1 MSFTFNVEPGKV
13 REVVDALRH
22 SGRVQGAQPL
32 GRGAAPES
40 DAVVPLVFT
49 RATVFQEPEGAT
61 VNRLIGVDPSHMR
74 HAGQAWTV
82 HEPLRVGRS
91 YTVTPWTLARE
102 ETKRSRSGSPLRF
115 VTAERG
121 FLTGNG
127 AAALTERMITVVVGP
142 VSPASSQAQV
152 SRPDS
157 GAMTKARPPSLHTDW
172 RGAAPG
178 AALAQCRFDAL
189 TRTDFVRF
197 AGAIGDFTPM
207 HHDPD
212 LARRSGL
219 ADVIA
224 MGTLP
229 MGLVLAVMEQGLGA
243 DGLSEVEVRFH
254 EPLYPGLALDLSVTA
269 AQDTAPD
276 APHALFDLRTENR
289 TRIVSGDVRGRGR

>member
-1 MSFTFNVEPGKV
+1 MSFTFSVEPGKV
-13 REVVDALRH
+13 REVVDALRY
-22 SGRVQGAQPL
+22 SARVRGAQPPV
-32 GRGAAPES
+32 RGAAAVR
-40 DAVVPLVFT
+40 DAAVPLVFT

-82 HEPLRVGRS
+82 REPLRVGRT
-91 YTVTPWTLARE
+91 YTVTPWTLTRE

-115 VTAERG
+115 VTAERS
-121 FLTGNG
+121 FRAGNG
-127 AAALTERMITVVVGP
+127 DLAITERMITVVVGP
-142 VSPASSQAQV
+142 LSPASSQAPASQQGL
-152 SRPDS
+152 D
-157 GAMTKARPPSLHTDW
+157 AATEAKPPSLHADW
-172 RGAAPG
+172 RAALPD
-178 AALAQCRFDAL
+178 AVLAQCRFDAL

-229 MGLVLAVMEQGLGA
+229 MGLVLAVMEEGLGA
-243 DGLSEVEVRFH
+243 DAIAEVDVRFH

-269 AQDTAPD
+269 GKDTALG
-276 APHALFDLRTENR
+276 APHALFDLRTETG
-289 TRIVSGDVRGRGR
+289 TRIVSGGVRGRGR